1 MYAQRVSFGH
11 VWEANGFDSYIH
23 MCTFVYMYNV
33 YVHVC
38 TYIHVFISRVSC
50 LEMFEEGDGSD
61 PVQVVSTNIF
71 RAQARHLH
79 PYFSV
84 FVPIDSWV
92 SDETRDIQPTA
103 RAKYPPALA

>member
-1 MYAQRVSFGH
+1 M
-11 VWEANGFDSYIH
+11 YIH
-23 MCTFVYMYNV
+23 ICI
-33 YVHVC
+33 
-38 TYIHVFISRVSC
+38 YIYISRVSC

-71 RAQARHLH
+71 RAQARHFH
-79 PYFSV
+79 PYFFV
-84 FVPIDSWV
+84 FMPIDSCV

>member
-33 YVHVC
+33 YVYVC
-38 TYIHVFISRVSC
+38 TYIYVYIYISRVSC

-71 RAQARHLH
+71 RAQARHFH
-79 PYFSV
+79 PYV
-84 FVPIDSWV
+84 FCLYAHRLMCVG
-92 SDETRDIQPTA
+92 
-103 RAKYPPALA
+103 